1 MPLESGNVRESAT
14 GLHRTAIQ
22 HFPLIILNI
31 SLDSD
36 SAHYRKRSTLRHRGC
51 QGIFEGGSQQVPLLN
66 RFEELTVERVSGVQ
80 NTVARISQGGTGGL
94 PQLKYSKPE
103 PRVYDR
109 IRVR

>member
-36 SAHYRKRSTLRHRGC
+36 SAHYWKKSTLRHREC
-51 QGIFEGGSQQVPLLN
+51 EGIYEGGSRQLSLLK
-66 RFEELTVERVSGVQ
+66 RFEELTAERVSDVQ
-80 NTVARISQGGTGGL
+80 NTVAGIS
-94 PQLKYSKPE
+94 
-103 PRVYDR
+103 
-109 IRVR
+109 